1 MINQHGD
8 RDRSSVIYNYIAN
21 CKGVIS
27 LMDMLSKNHNFRER
41 ETLRGKFCCKYSKE
55 KHFSY

>member
-41 ETLRGKFCCKYSKE
+41 ETFRGKFCCKYS
-55 KHFSY
+55 